1 MWMGSLLGVMFLGL
15 SVLTARLHVGPDP
28 KGAKTV
34 LAQVGQAVFGH
45 GALGTLL
52 YFMLQASTM
61 LILVL
66 AANTSYADFPR
77 LASFLAADRFLPR
90 QLTRYGDRLVFS
102 NGIIVLAAFAAVLV
116 IVFKASVTRLIPL
129 YAIGVFTSFTFSQA
143 GMVVHHRRERETRR
157 RPGMGIKAFG
167 AGGTAPMA
175 PIIAHPQFTHR
186 TRGRPL

>member
-15 SVLTARLHVGPDP
+15 SILTARLHIVPDP
-28 KGAKTV
+28 TGAKTV
-34 LAQVGQAVFGH
+34 LAQVGHGVFGH
-45 GALGTLL
+45 SGLGTLA

-102 NGIIVLAAFAAVLV
+102 NGIVVLAAFAAVLV
-116 IVFKASVTRLIPL
+116 IVFQASVTRLIPL

-143 GMVVHHRRERETRR
+143 GMVVHHRRGREPRR
-157 RPGMGIKAFG
+157 GQG
-167 AGGTAPMA
+167 
-175 PIIAHPQFTHR
+175 
-186 TRGRPL
+186 RGVKTLWPAS